1 MPFGRFFNSLR
12 DALAGIKYA
21 FYHERNF
28 RIQMLAAC
36 VVMAAA
42 TYFPLEQYER
52 LLITVMVFAV
62 LMMELLNTAMEKLL
76 DLLKPRLHY
85 YAKTVKDIMAAAV
98 FLISACALIVGI
110 IILLPYF
117 IGLFVS

>member
-28 RIQMLAAC
+28 RIQMLVAC
-36 VVMAAA
+36 GVMAAA
-42 TYFPLEQYER
+42 IYFPLGQYER

-62 LMMELLNTAMEKLL
+62 LMMELESNA
-76 DLLKPRLHY
+76 
-85 YAKTVKDIMAAAV
+85 VKRPANIH
-98 FLISACALIVGI
+98 G
-110 IILLPYF
+110 P
-117 IGLFVS
+117 

>member
-28 RIQMLAAC
+28 RIQMLVAC

-42 TYFPLEQYER
+42 IYFPLGQYER

-76 DLLKPRLHY
+76 DLLKPRLHH
-85 YAKTVKDIMAAAV
+85 YAKTIKDIMAAAV
-98 FLISACALIVGI
+98 FVAALGAAVIGVLIFAPY
-110 IILLPYF
+110 ILK
-117 IGLFVS
+117 